1 MKKPILFSILKNKY
15 LLMGI
20 ALPMLQLSGCS
31 GSSSSGEPNTQSGN
45 STLWKGG
52 ALQSLSLVQGT
63 WIQGRC
69 VALTGGSVKN
79 YYKVTP
85 TQADKASLASGNL
98 FYSGN
103 SSCSGTATD
112 LGETHIGEATF
123 LGTDD
128 YGVKKYYYSSLT
140 TVSGLVQNFIFA
152 LKDNSTICIFN
163 RTDDL
168 VTADQVNSFVDA
180 ISNTDCHFK

>member
-1 MKKPILFSILKNKY
+1 MNFIFLKKKFYLLSILFP
-15 LLMGI
+15 LL
-20 ALPMLQLSGCS
+20 LLTGCG
-31 GSSSSGEPNTQSGN
+31 GSSSSGDSHTQSGN
-45 STLWKGG
+45 STLWNGG
-52 ALQSLSLVQGT
+52 VLQSLSSIQGI

-69 VALTGGSVKN
+69 VSITGGSVKN

-85 TQADKASLASGNL
+85 TSSDKVSLNSGNL

-103 SSCSGTATD
+103 SSCTGTATN

-128 YGVKKYYYSSLT
+128 YGIKKNYYSSLT
-140 TVSGLVQNFIFA
+140 MVSGLVQNFIFA
-152 LKDNSTICIFN
+152 LKDNSTICIFT

-168 VTADQVNSFVDA
+168 VTADQVNTFVDA
-180 ISNTDCHFK
+180 ISTTDCYFK

>member
-1 MKKPILFSILKNKY
+1 MKFVILKKKF
-15 LLMGI
+15 LLIGI
-20 ALPMLQLSGCS
+20 VFPMLLLLGCG
-31 GSSSSGEPNTQSGN
+31 GSSSSGEPNTQLGN

-52 ALQSLSLVQGT
+52 ALQSLSSVQGT

-69 VALTGGSVKN
+69 VIITGGSVKN

-85 TQADKASLASGNL
+85 TQADKASLESGNL

-103 SSCSGTATD
+103 SSCSGTATN
-112 LGETHIGEATF
+112 LGETHIGEAIF
-123 LGTDD
+123 SGTDD
-128 YGVKKYYYSSLT
+128 YGIKKYYYSSLT
-140 TVSGLVQNFIFA
+140 MVSGLVQNFIFA

-168 VTADQVNSFVDA
+168 VTADQVNSFVGA
-180 ISNTDCHFK
+180 ISNTDCYFK

>member
-1 MKKPILFSILKNKY
+1 MKFAILRKKF
-15 LLMGI
+15 LLIGI
-20 ALPMLQLSGCS
+20 AFRMLLLSGCG
-31 GSSSSGEPNTQSGN
+31 GSSSSGEPNTPSGN

-52 ALQSLSLVQGT
+52 ALQSLSLLQGT

-69 VALTGGSVKN
+69 VPITGGSVKI

-85 TQADKASLASGNL
+85 TEANKVSLESGNL

-103 SSCSGTATD
+103 SSCSGTATN
-112 LGETHIGEATF
+112 LGETHIGEAIF
-123 LGTDD
+123 SGTDD
-128 YGVKKYYYSSLT
+128 YGIKKYYYSSLT
-140 TVSGLVQNFIFA
+140 MISGLVQNFIFA
-152 LKDNSTICIFN
+152 LKDNTTICIFN

-168 VTADQVNSFVDA
+168 VTADQVDSFVGA